1 MAFVVL
7 TPRATESVARDP
19 AMANHLRESIIKVS
33 GTSVFCTLFF
43 LERALRLIPN
53 FIARGIS
60 KG

>member
-33 GTSVFCTLFF
+33 GTLFY
-43 LERALRLIPN
+43 LGHTNTNTPN
-53 FIARGIS
+53 ILARGIS